1 MDRACSQNRFAR
13 ILFTEDLEM
22 KITKLPAPPMKLGKT
37 ARPYWDSIGKM
48 LVKAGN
54 LQDSDL
60 HALALL
66 ARCFADVDAAG
77 AAVDAEGYTVASARG
92 SAKGNP
98 AARQLTMAKA
108 AAIQLLQQF
117 GMTPV
122 SRNRAPKHSPEGL
135 DALTEF
141 TI

>member
-1 MDRACSQNRFAR
+1 
-13 ILFTEDLEM
+13 M
-22 KITKLPAPPMKLGKT
+22 KVCKLPAPPMKLEKA
-37 ARPYWDSIGKM
+37 ARAYWDSIGKT
-48 LVKAGN
+48 LVKASK

-66 ARCFADVDAAG
+66 AGSLADVDAAR
-77 AAVDAEGYTVASARG
+77 AAVAADGYTVASARG

-122 SRNRAPKHSPEGL
+122 SSNRAPRQAASGGR
-135 DALTEF
+135 DALSEF
-141 TI
+141 I